1 MRDIFIL
8 YMKTTILITEQQRRR
23 LIIESINNEVNENI
37 EENLNLFK
45 RISKFSSNEFSNN
58 LGFLIT
64 WGAGI
69 GGFMSPVFDFLSGK
83 YPNLSEKD
91 VYLILLGVLGT
102 VFMNGKDFIS
112 DVLKK
117 IKENGLVNEFKT
129 SLEKAKDLKS
139 TFVSF
144 LKSIDINVGSIM
156 TMLSYAFMIP
166 ALGPIINFIQ
176 SGGVSYDEVKLLV
189 SALGM
194 SSLVTLSS
202 KTLSE
207 FFKKLIRR
215 LK

>member
-1 MRDIFIL
+1 MLDIFIL

-45 RISKFSSNEFSNN
+45 QISKFSSNEFSNN

-117 IKENGLVNEFKT
+117 INENGLVNEFKT
-129 SLEKAKDLKS
+129 SLDKAKDLKS

-207 FFKKLIRR
+207 FFKKLIRK

>member
-102 VFMNGKDFIS
+102 VFMNGKDFIYE
-112 DVLKK
+112 VLKK

>member
-45 RISKFSSNEFSNN
+45 QISKFSSNEFSNN

-117 IKENGLVNEFKT
+117 INENGLVNEFKT
-129 SLEKAKDLKS
+129 SLDKAKDLKS

-207 FFKKLIRR
+207 FFKKLIRK

>member
-102 VFMNGKDFIS
+102 VFMNGKDFIY

-139 TFVSF
+139 TFISF